1 MGNQDIQKFYGMS
14 DDQTGILV
22 RKVDPGS
29 PAQGQLIEDDVI
41 LSIDGVQVASDGTV
55 PFRYGERTE
64 FNYIVQQCQI
74 GESIKVQ
81 ILRDKRI
88 YNKIIPLTM
97 EAGRKENVPDLEP
110 TYYIFAGFIFMPLT
124 EDLLYSFGG
133 WYDAP
138 LNLSYS
144 YYYGTRREKN
154 EQIVIIMD
162 VLSDEVNVGYEYFY
176 YEIVSRVNG
185 KKIARIEDVIDAV
198 KDNREAYHVI
208 ETDMGDKII
217 LDRKKARSA
226 KNRILKTYD
235 IKYDRSKDLRSSR

>member
-1 MGNQDIQKFYGMS
+1 MENQDMRNFYGMS
-14 DDQTGILV
+14 EEQTGVLV

-29 PAQGQLIEDDVI
+29 PAQGYLVEDDVI
-41 LSIDGVQVASDGTV
+41 LSIDGVRVASDGTV
-55 PFRYGERTE
+55 PFRDGERTE
-64 FNYIVQQCQI
+64 FNYIVQQRQI
-74 GESIKVQ
+74 GERVKVQ
-81 ILRDKRI
+81 ILRDRRI
-88 YNKIIPLTM
+88 YDKVFPLTRK
-97 EAGRKENVPDLEP
+97 AGDEENVPDCEP

-124 EDLLYSFGG
+124 EELLCSFGG

-138 LNLSYS
+138 LNLAYS
-144 YYYGTRREKN
+144 YYYDERLEQD

-162 VLSDEVNVGYEYFY
+162 VLSDEVNVGYEYYY

-185 KKIARIEDVIDAV
+185 RKIARLEDVLAAV
-198 KDNREAYHVI
+198 KENREGYHVI

-235 IKYDRSKDLRSSR
+235 IKYDRSKNLRSSR